1 MNRSKAVAKPMFIS
15 LRWRLLFP
23 ITIGVMIVAMIGAYL
38 IANSLTDNYSLAE
51 DNIVLQSSA
60 SVMNRIQDVYA
71 FQRNEAIRMAFTEG
85 IAEAVLASQS
95 TSLQPILE
103 SLARVS
109 NLDSVIVTNA
119 QGLEIVGLMRVTT
132 QGVDDYSVSANSGLQ
147 DENIVK
153 NILGGAD
160 VSTAFLRTSEGLL
173 LYMAVPISKDNQRV
187 GVALVGQRLD
197 TVTQSLQAG
206 AVANVT
212 LYTPEGELGATTV
225 NLTID
230 SLEALQLNEG
240 IRNQTFLANTAVKS
254 SLSLDNGLYRVVYAP
269 FVYGQETLG
278 IVATMTP
285 DNVPFATAI
294 GRQLIAIFASAV
306 SAMVVIVGYVVI
318 NRSVGRMETVTAT
331 AQALAHGNVAS
342 RTHLQAVDEIGAVGQ
357 ALDRFAD
364 ASQAREDQ
372 LKTMLFR
379 ERRER
384 TYLLSVLESMP
395 NGIVV
400 QDVRGQVLVMNEQA
414 RHLLGTQTA
423 FQNLPFN
430 LNQAVNAVLG
440 QALAPGIY
448 ALGKPQQ
455 IAYNG
460 TMLSAQAAAI
470 LSPAKER
477 LGTVILLRDI
487 TQQVQQEQARDAI
500 LSQLQREVEQPLF
513 DSAQHASQSQNQ
525 LVNDFA
531 REISRHAASLQKMI
545 VDMRELT
552 RYTRTEARHKQ
563 RALSVETLVW
573 AVAND
578 WRQIAQAANLSLQ
591 VTIGKQG
598 LLVLGDESRLRLAI
612 GNILDNAIKYTPSG
626 GTVTLEIKDEIDG
639 AVHLRVRDNGVGIN
653 GDDMANLFVPFYR
666 GTPSASDG
674 TMIRVPGMGQG
685 LALAKQI
692 IEAHG
697 GIIRVK
703 TRLGVGTAV
712 YLALPLT
719 AGVGF
724 KLPINEPAMMEGDTV
739 LIPENVDIESYWKR
753 T

>member
-15 LRWRLLFP
+15 LRWRLLLP

-71 FQRNEAIRMAFTEG
+71 FQRNEAIRIAFTEG

-109 NLDSVIVTNA
+109 NLDSIIVTNA

-147 DENIVK
+147 DESIIK
-153 NILGGAD
+153 AILGGAD

-173 LYMAVPISKDNQRV
+173 LYMAVPITKDNQQV
-187 GVALVGQRLD
+187 GVAMVGQRLD
-197 TVTQSLQAG
+197 AVTESLKAS
-206 AVANVT
+206 AVADVT

-225 NLTID
+225 NLTTD
-230 SLEALQLNEG
+230 SLGALQLNEG

-254 SLSLDNGLYRVVYAP
+254 SLSWDSGLYRVVYAP
-269 FVYGQETLG
+269 FVYGQDTLG

-285 DNVPFATAI
+285 NNVPFATAI

-318 NRSVGRMETVTAT
+318 SRSVGRMETVTAT
-331 AQALAHGNVAS
+331 AQALAHGKVAS

-400 QDVRGQVLVMNEQA
+400 QDIRGQVLVMNEQA
-414 RHLLGTQTA
+414 RLLLGTQTA

-455 IAYNG
+455 IAHNG

-513 DSAQHASQSQNQ
+513 DSAQQASQSQNQ

-626 GTVTLEIKDEIDG
+626 GTVTLEIKDEIEG

-653 GDDMANLFVPFYR
+653 GEDMANLFVPFYR
-666 GTPSASDG
+666 GTPTANDG
-674 TMIRVPGMGQG
+674 TLIRVPGMGQG
-685 LALAKQI
+685 LPLAKQI

-739 LIPENVDIESYWKR
+739 LIPDNVDIESYWKR
-753 T
+753 A